1 MKLSRRGLLRL
12 FSAIP
17 GGLQAAP
24 AQSGRGYAVAHWV
37 RDLPSVFPPVSHGGP
52 HWVTTSFLF
61 DSLVW
66 KDQEGVVPLLASS
79 WESSRDGRRWTFRL
93 RSGIQWHDGKPLTSR
108 DVAFTFRYLAEHP
121 VPVWSSEATRLL
133 ESIEAPD
140 ERTVRVT
147 TKAPFPDFLDVV
159 AGALL
164 ILPQHIWSN
173 VADPVKYLDPPAFTG
188 SGPYR
193 HQRTVRGE
201 YNLLEANRG
210 YLLGSPLVEHMVLKA
225 VNNPALALRGG
236 DVDAAS
242 ITSPLAASQF
252 RNDARFIIGRGPF
265 SYYVTKLVFNVT
277 RRPFDNKA
285 VRQAV
290 ACALDKEEI
299 VRQAL
304 EGEGVAG
311 SSGLLHEDS
320 PWFAPGLPRYGP
332 NRARAEGLLSQAGFS
347 RRGPDGI
354 RLSASGARLSFTLFQ
369 RADSPELGRQAELI
383 REQLAAVGIGLTI
396 QAVSIGPLE
405 NLMSKGEFDLALDGH
420 GGTNNLQ
427 VVATHP
433 DFPAQLYRN
442 PALDDLYR
450 RFTTVTDEARRR
462 EFAAGIQRIIA
473 EDVPSI
479 ALVHAR
485 ELVVFR
491 RDKGV
496 RWFWTK
502 GGLGG
507 GAPLW
512 WNKLALLAQ
521 QRARRK

>member
-1 MKLSRRGLLRL
+1 MTLSRRGLLRL
-12 FSAIP
+12 FTVIP
-17 GGLQAAP
+17 AGLQAAP
-24 AQSGRGYAVAHWV
+24 ALSDRRYAVAHWV
-37 RDLPSVFPPVSHGGP
+37 RDLPSVFAPVSHGGP

-66 KDQEGVVPLLASS
+66 KDQDGIMPLLASS
-79 WESSRDGRRWTFRL
+79 WESSRDRRQWSFRL
-93 RSGIQWHDGKPLTSR
+93 RSGIQWHDGKALTSR
-108 DVAFTFRYLAEHP
+108 DVAFTLRYLAQHP
-121 VPVWSSEATRLL
+121 MPVWSWEATRLL
-133 ESIEAPD
+133 ESIETPD
-140 ERTVRVT
+140 EQRVRIT
-147 TKAPFPDFLDVV
+147 MKAPFPDFLDVV
-159 AGALL
+159 AGATL
-164 ILPQHIWSN
+164 ILPQHIWRHI
-173 VADPVKYLDPPAFTG
+173 ADPMKYLDPPAFTG

-193 HQRTVRGE
+193 HRRTVRGE
-201 YNLLEANRG
+201 YNLLEANHA
-210 YLLGSPLVEHMVLKA
+210 YFLGNPVVENLVFKA
-225 VNNPALALRGG
+225 VNNPALALRSGE
-236 DVDAAS
+236 VDAAS

-252 RNDARFIIGRGPF
+252 RNDARFIVGRGPF
-265 SYYVTKLVFNVT
+265 SYYMTKLIFNVT

-290 ACALDKEEI
+290 AYALNKEEI

-304 EGEGVAG
+304 EGEGTPG
-311 SSGLLHEDS
+311 SSGLLHPDS
-320 PWFAPGLPRYGP
+320 PWFARGLPRYGP
-332 NRARAEGLLSQAGFS
+332 NPTRARELLSQAGFS
-347 RRGPDGI
+347 RRGSDGI
-354 RLSASGARLSFTLFQ
+354 RLSASGVRLSFTLLQ

-396 QAVSIGPLE
+396 QAISIGPLE
-405 NLMSKGEFDLALDGH
+405 NLISKGEFDLALDGH

-450 RFTTVTDEARRR
+450 RFTTVTDEAGRR
-462 EFAAGIQRIIA
+462 ELAARIQGIIA
-473 EDVPSI
+473 EDAPSI
-479 ALVHAR
+479 ALTHAR

-491 RDKGV
+491 RDKAV

-512 WNKLALLAQ
+512 WNKLALVPQ
-521 QRARRK
+521 QGVRRK

>member
-1 MKLSRRGLLRL
+1 MKLSRRALLRL
-12 FSAIP
+12 FSTLP
-17 GGLQAAP
+17 GGLHAARD
-24 AQSGRGYAVAHWV
+24 QSERSYAVAHWV
-37 RDLPSVFPPVSHGGP
+37 RDLPSVFAPVSHGGP
-52 HWVTTSFLF
+52 HWVTTSFIF

-66 KDQEGVVPLLASS
+66 KNRDGVVPLLASS
-79 WESSRDGRRWTFRL
+79 WEGSQNMKRWTFRL
-93 RSGIQWHDGKPLTSR
+93 RKGVQWHDGKPLTSR
-108 DVAFTFRYLAEHP
+108 DVVFTFRYLLEHP
-121 VPVWSSEATRLL
+121 VSVWSSEATRLL

-140 ERTVRVT
+140 EGTVRVT

-159 AGALL
+159 AGASL
-164 ILPQHIWSN
+164 ILPQHIWRN

-201 YNLLEANRG
+201 YNLFEANRG
-210 YLLGSPLVEHMVLKA
+210 YYLGRPLVGRLVLKA

-252 RNDARFIIGRGPF
+252 RNDTRFAVGRGPF
-265 SYYVTKLVFNVT
+265 SYAVTKLVFNVT
-277 RRPFDNKA
+277 RRPFDDKA
-285 VRQAV
+285 LRQAV
-290 ACALDKEEI
+290 ACALDKAEI
-299 VRQAL
+299 VRQTL
-304 EGEGVAG
+304 EGEGIAG
-311 SSGLLHEDS
+311 SSGLLHVDS

-332 NRARAEGLLSQAGFS
+332 NRTRAEALLSQAGFS

-354 RLSASGARLSFTLFQ
+354 RVSASGARLSFTLLQ
-369 RADSPELGRQAELI
+369 RGDSPERGRQAELI
-383 REQLAAVGIGLTI
+383 RAQLAAVGIGLTV

-442 PALDDLYR
+442 PVVDDLYR
-450 RFTTVTDEARRR
+450 KFTTVTDDARRR

-496 RWFWTK
+496 QWFWTK

-512 WNKLALLAQ
+512 WNKLALLPQ
-521 QRARRK
+521 QRPPQK